1 MNDAA
6 RITTERQGHL
16 LLIGLNRPEKRNAV
30 DRAMFSQLSAAY
42 GELDRDPELR
52 CGVLFAHGDHFTG
65 GLELTDWIGTI
76 EEAGLK
82 PTEGGLDPLGISTPP
97 VSKPVVI
104 AVQGRCLT
112 IGIELMLASDIR
124 VAASDTLFSQIEV
137 KRGIFPTGG
146 ATWRFFR
153 DAGWGNAMRYILTGD
168 EFGADEALRLG
179 LVQEVVDPGHQLI
192 RATQLAE
199 VVAAQAPLAVQATLA
214 SARHAEREGY
224 AAMAPGMVAKQAELS
239 KSEDAREGLQSF
251 IERRTAEFSG
261 R

>member
-1 MNDAA
+1 MNDVE
-6 RITTERQGHL
+6 RITKERRGHL
-16 LLIGLNRPEKRNAV
+16 LLIGLNRAEKRNAV
-30 DRAMFSQLSAAY
+30 DRAMFSQLSQAY
-42 GELDRDPELR
+42 GELDRDPDLR

-82 PTEGGLDPLGISTPP
+82 PIGGGIDPLGINSDP

-112 IGIELMLASDIR
+112 IGIEMMLASDIR
-124 VAASDTLFSQIEV
+124 VAASDARFSQIEV

-168 EFGADEALRLG
+168 EFGAEDALRMG
-179 LVQEVVDPGHQLI
+179 LVQQVVAPGQQLD
-192 RATQLAE
+192 RAIELAA
-199 VVAAQAPLAVQATLA
+199 VIAAQAPLAVQATLV
-214 SARHAEREGY
+214 SARKAEREGY
-224 AAMAPGMVAKQAELS
+224 AAGIPDLVPKQAELS
-239 KSEDAREGLQSF
+239 RSEDAREGLQSF
-251 IERRTAEFSG
+251 IERREATFSG